1 VSSLV
6 LGAGFGFTG
15 AGTVMLGVLLPVL
28 SQKWGLRDD
37 TAGFLFFLQF
47 LGSSLGAVLTGAN
60 RVRSI
65 LTGYGLLVVSACA
78 LAFAGPHSSFAA
90 FFLFGT
96 GLGMAMTATSL
107 LISDRYGDH
116 RAVLLERL
124 NFAWAAGAT
133 AAPILFLPFLRSANP
148 RPLFFIFQGLF
159 LLLFVWVLFRERQAD
174 PRPAFTQDES
184 RPRSPAMA
192 GWLLPLV
199 VLAMCA
205 VGVESSL
212 SGWLTTYS
220 HRADPEHTGGAAL
233 TTSLFWLGIM
243 VSRLTFST
251 SLLTTIGRQKV
262 LRITLWG
269 AAASVALLIAVH
281 SPALIHVASGLSGLC
296 IGPLYPLLLS
306 FLLERSPRGWIFAV
320 AGMGSALF
328 PWLTGL
334 LSAHLGGLRYGLI
347 APCCAALLM
356 VLLLSVSL
364 RPAPSSAQ
372 GTLSHS

>member
-6 LGAGFGFTG
+6 LGTGFGLTG

-28 SQKWGLRDD
+28 SQKWELKDD
-37 TAGFLFFLQF
+37 AAGFLFFLQF
-47 LGSSLGAVLTGAN
+47 LGSSLGAILTGAN

-78 LAFAGPHSSFAA
+78 LAFAGPHTSFAI
-90 FFLFGT
+90 FFFFGT

-133 AAPILFLPFLRSANP
+133 AAPLLFLPFLRSANP
-148 RPLFFIFQGLF
+148 RPLFFLFQGLF
-159 LLLFVWVLFRERQAD
+159 LLLFVWVLFRERQ
-174 PRPAFTQDES
+174 PRAPSPLDES
-184 RPRSPAMA
+184 RRRSPAIA
-192 GWLLPLV
+192 GFLLPLV
-199 VLAMCA
+199 VLATCA

-220 HRADPEHTGGAAL
+220 HRADPEHAGAAAL

-251 SLLTTIGRQKV
+251 SLLAIIGRQRV
-262 LRITLWG
+262 LRATLWG

-281 SPALIHVASGLSGLC
+281 TPALIQVASGLAGVC

-320 AGMGSALF
+320 AGMGSAFF

-356 VLLLSVSL
+356 VLLLAVCF
-364 RPAPSSAQ
+364 RPARSSIQ
-372 GTLSHS
+372 GASLHS